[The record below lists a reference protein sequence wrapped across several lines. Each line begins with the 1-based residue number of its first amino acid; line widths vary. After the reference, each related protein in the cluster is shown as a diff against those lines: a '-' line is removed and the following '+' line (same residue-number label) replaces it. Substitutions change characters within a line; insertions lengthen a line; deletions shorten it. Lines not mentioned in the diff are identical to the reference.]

1 MIGPGMGITFFNDW
15 KGFWGCQSYFNI
27 RLFHHDP
34 PTIEWGKPI
43 IWCCQRDPRSAMREQ
58 CKPQDLQQIEDDI
71 KWMEDNAWFVEI
83 EDDIV
88 SFPEPTVEWSDSED
102 ELFVR
107 E

>member
-1 MIGPGMGITFFNDW
+1 
-15 KGFWGCQSYFNI
+15 
-27 RLFHHDP
+27 
-34 PTIEWGKPI
+34 
-43 IWCCQRDPRSAMREQ
+43 MREQ

-88 SFPEPTVEWSDSED
+88 SFPEPTVEWADSED